1 MTVVPN
7 ESRASWSGAV
17 EARLSRWTSD
27 LGAALRYPFTA
38 PVRAAVTV
46 LVAAVVYLLLVLST
60 FPEYSVQMLTAG
72 VGYLDETVV
81 ALTET
86 TYRSVGWV
94 GLGLVVAYGGLTAVA
109 LTNMVAQFRIHG
121 DSSTGDAAGLL
132 PGLVASGCASCGAGL
147 LGFLGFAGVLAAM
160 PFHGSL
166 LRVGGLVVLLG
177 VLVRTGDPRR
187 CRV

>member
-1 MTVVPN
+1 ML
-7 ESRASWSGAV
+7 A
-17 EARLSRWTSD
+17 
-27 LGAALRYPFTA
+27 
-38 PVRAAVTV
+38 V
-46 LVAAVVYLLLVLST
+46 LVATAVYLLLVLST
-60 FPEYSVQMLTAG
+60 FPEYSMQMLTAG
-72 VGYLDETVV
+72 VGYFDETVV

-86 TYRSVGWV
+86 TYRSVGWF
-94 GLGLVVAYGGLTAVA
+94 GLGLVVAYGVLTAVA

-160 PFHGSL
+160 PFHGTL
-166 LRVGGLVVLLG
+166 LRVGGLVLLLG

-187 CRV
+187 CRL